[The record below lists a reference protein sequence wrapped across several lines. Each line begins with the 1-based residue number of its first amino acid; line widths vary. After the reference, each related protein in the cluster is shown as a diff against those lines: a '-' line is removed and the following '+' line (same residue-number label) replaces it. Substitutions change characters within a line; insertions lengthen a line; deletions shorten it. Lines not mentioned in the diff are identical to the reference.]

1 MPIDSVASETKTL
14 KVGEMAPDF
23 TLPVA
28 PGTWT
33 AAKFTLSDL
42 RGKKNVV
49 LAFYPLAWT
58 PN

>member
-1 MPIDSVASETKTL
+1 MPTNSLATETPTL
-14 KVGEMAPDF
+14 KVGEVAPDF

-33 AAKFTLSDL
+33 SGKFTLSDM